1 MGGLVRCQN
10 LHPCVDVLG
19 FVDADRLLRRARS
32 GRWSESRPRGKPEEA
47 AALTRVRQALETDRY
62 AALKAADQLVIAT
75 ERQKGAGTK
84 LSYIFP
90 SEVWLPFTARR
101 GGMLLRSSPG
111 CRSPVCCLG
120 ERSFSDR
127 PLA

>member
-1 MGGLVRCQN
+1 MSSDSSTPTACSEELGLAVGVKVA
-10 LHPCVDVLG
+10 P
-19 FVDADRLLRRARS
+19 
-32 GRWSESRPRGKPEEA
+32 EGKPEEA